1 MARDAGTAGREVTAP
16 KQPLVW
22 DGTTATGDGGVRY
35 RVTWD
40 RQRMMWL
47 VWRAI
52 NMAHA
57 RDRCLFHGAS
67 AAAVPC
73 AERDELAPLHSI
85 T

>member
-47 VWRAI
+47 VWCTVGTGPRYGVGAADTPEQARA
-52 NMAHA
+52 MAEA
-57 RDRCLFHGAS
+57 DYTGGQ
-67 AAAVPC
+67 
-73 AERDELAPLHSI
+73 
-85 T
+85 